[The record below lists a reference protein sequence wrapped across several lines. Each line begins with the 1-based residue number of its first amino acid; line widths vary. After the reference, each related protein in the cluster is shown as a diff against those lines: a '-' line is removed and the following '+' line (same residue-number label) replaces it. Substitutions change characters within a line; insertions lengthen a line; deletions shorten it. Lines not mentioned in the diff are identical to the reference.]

1 MSLHIVVAQPADS
14 VLEIV
19 LNDGLDIMASHDIPP
34 YAVIHLYIHCDGLE
48 QDFKFCGAGAN
59 KVTLKQMREGKL
71 SEIVSM
77 FSHIIQSGRDV
88 VLDDHT
94 LITFYAFIPL

>member
-1 MSLHIVVAQPADS
+1 M
-14 VLEIV
+14 E
-19 LNDGLDIMASHDIPP
+19 SHDI
-34 YAVIHLYIHCDGLE
+34 IHLYIHCEGLE

-77 FSHIIQSGRDV
+77 FSHIIQSGKDV